1 MATAMTKIGRS
12 RRRSTVKEAAQMLEG
27 FIIEESGSIVG
38 ESGHT
43 KSPESTKRVDRI
55 RNQDR
60 LDAKTPRSQPKPAP
74 GGNGCVRLF
83 SLYEKPLRTM
93 FAFYCKLTSHQNEHG
108 IPAKIVRTHLSFNH
122 TAIMLR
128 DFRVVPARL
137 GNSQLQ
143 DMFHATKTGRDD
155 SEDAMYVNWMS
166 YTELQE
172 LLLKIAKMDSFFDKK
187 KQTPLEE
194 KLSRLFEGFDHGVAQ
209 MQKRGAAQLPR
220 FLAVALKEKKRKT
233 QRRKRISPR
242 QDIRH

>member
-1 MATAMTKIGRS
+1 
-12 RRRSTVKEAAQMLEG
+12 
-27 FIIEESGSIVG
+27 
-38 ESGHT
+38 
-43 KSPESTKRVDRI
+43 
-55 RNQDR
+55 
-60 LDAKTPRSQPKPAP
+60 
-74 GGNGCVRLF
+74 
-83 SLYEKPLRTM
+83 
-93 FAFYCKLTSHQNEHG
+93 
-108 IPAKIVRTHLSFNH
+108 
-122 TAIMLR
+122 MLR

-209 MQKRGAAQLPR
+209 MQKRGAAGASKIEAPR
-220 FLAVALKEKKRKT
+220 FQRYRKNGAE
-233 QRRKRISPR
+233 PE
-242 QDIRH
+242 